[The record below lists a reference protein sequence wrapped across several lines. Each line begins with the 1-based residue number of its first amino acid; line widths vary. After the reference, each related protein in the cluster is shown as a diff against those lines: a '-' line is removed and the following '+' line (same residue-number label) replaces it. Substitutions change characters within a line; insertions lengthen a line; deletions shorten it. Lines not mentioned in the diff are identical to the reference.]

1 MFLKNTY
8 YALIHKK
15 RKKNASFGFLGH
27 IQGRFRLFPA
37 YFGLFRPF
45 SGLFRLYRPYR
56 PPADM
61 TWYGR
66 YGPILAESAR
76 FGANRSW
83 FGTNRA
89 ESERI
94 REKKKKNAD
103 AVRRAGNRIGR
114 HDPRRAESDAGAAP
128 LVPRPCFLASTMIT
142 TKESVVENPE
152 LSLVPPPPSEP
163 ADSHLSLTLSSR
175 SKNSSPS
182 PSLPSTNTSFVLCL
196 SDLPQ
201 TTPFPKPPP
210 PPVPP

>member
-1 MFLKNTY
+1 MADT
-8 YALIHKK
+8 A
-15 RKKNASFGFLGH
+15 
-27 IQGRFRLFPA
+27 RFWPNQP
-37 YFGLFRPF
+37 G
-45 SGLFRLYRPYR
+45 
-56 PPADM
+56 
-61 TWYGR
+61 
-66 YGPILAESAR
+66 SAR
-76 FGANRSW
+76 IEADSARIEPSRS
-83 FGTNRA
+83 
-89 ESERI
+89 ESEK
-94 REKKKKNAD
+94 KKKKNAD

-114 HDPRRAESDAGAAP
+114 HVPRRAESDAGVAP